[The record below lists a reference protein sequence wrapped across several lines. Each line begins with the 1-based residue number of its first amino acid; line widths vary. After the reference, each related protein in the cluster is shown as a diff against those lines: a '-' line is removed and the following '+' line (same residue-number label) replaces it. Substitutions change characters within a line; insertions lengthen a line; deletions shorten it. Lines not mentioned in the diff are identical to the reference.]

1 MITTYMI
8 HVLLVN
14 TSSLTCL
21 SYTRKVHLSTQSL
34 TAVFLAACIVASQ
47 KLVQKVLQ
55 DPYDRYINLFYM
67 YIVNTKS
74 YSQGFIRGQSLGKVA
89 LAHLV
94 YPSVLLFLFYYVFFL
109 KTFFVFIS
117 PSFIE
122 TYTLI
127 IT

>member
-14 TSSLTCL
+14 TSSLTCW

-34 TAVFLAACIVASQ
+34 TAVFQAACIVASQ
-47 KLVQKVLQ
+47 KLAQKVLQ

-67 YIVNTKS
+67 YIVNKKF
-74 YSQGFIRGQSLGKVA
+74 YSQGFIRSQSLGKMA

-94 YPSVLLFLFYYVFFL
+94 YPSVLLFLFYLFIFFKKL
-109 KTFFVFIS
+109 IFSLYFAFFH
-117 PSFIE
+117 
-122 TYTLI
+122 
-127 IT
+127 